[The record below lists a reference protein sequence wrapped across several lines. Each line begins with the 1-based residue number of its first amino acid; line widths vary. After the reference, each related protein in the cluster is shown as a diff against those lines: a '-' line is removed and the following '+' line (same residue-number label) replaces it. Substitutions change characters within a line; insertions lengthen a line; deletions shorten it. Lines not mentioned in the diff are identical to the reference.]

1 MANGLSFSVN
11 ARFVGTN
18 PTDPNGLRR
27 SQRAVFAL
35 ATDTNAEMMAFHG
48 PTGAGKTH
56 VLREIARANAA
67 LPTPRRLIF
76 TFPIH
81 ALVNQQAVE
90 TRAGVVDPQAAY
102 QRLVAAANLAP
113 KGEEADAL
121 ARFHS
126 TCVLPDGFKNSSM
139 VLGLMGSHPS
149 MPVAMTPDSLDMAVK
164 GVLAGM
170 AAKVNIKKVMGLLAY
185 HLPRETSKVD
195 LLIARDKIL
204 TAASPWYFGPKTEG
218 RIRTI
223 LRKIVPAG
231 DLKPKAR
238 NLLVHKLMEATR
250 PGDPT
255 PGPKYAYTKEA
266 AEALQASLEG
276 ALVVFDEYHLLAR
289 YPAFARMI
297 TRLHVLGARVL
308 CMSGTPRKDFL
319 ERWPTR
325 VVDFDEAESVE
336 LDAAEPTVAF
346 NHPLRVN
353 LQAAPFRSHSY
364 DPVMTVLP
372 FIKEWDREAPGPCMV
387 VVESLDR
394 AFKVRDGLLKVK
406 DIGHRVILWTGPEK
420 DSLLDWVLKKEKT
433 LPPDAIVVGT
443 SALELGVDLPFRNLI
458 TESIYHDALMQRI
471 GRVGRMGSASPGQTH
486 NAVILVNRSLLDGTN
501 LPGVPAERV
510 ELGEV
515 LQTMLALPPHRPA
528 QEYEGLWLR
537 GNRQF
542 QMLALV
548 PDGKG
553 GWKSVRGSEAL
564 LRIYPCAQAVPGW
577 NSLTSVN
584 KRAALAG
591 TVGPDYAFKVIF
603 GENYNPSSVA
613 YFSTGGAAI
622 TGPITHT
629 DSDSPRGSK
638 WVTRSWFVGKALAIQ
653 AQVPAPKD
661 RPDPG
666 DLLGNAQ
673 KKRLNLISV

>member
-1 MANGLSFSVN
+1 MANGLSFNVN
-11 ARFVGTN
+11 ARFVGSN
-18 PTDPNGLRR
+18 PTDPSGLRR
-27 SQRAVFAL
+27 SQRAVFTMAV
-35 ATDTNAEMMAFHG
+35 DTNAEIMAFHG

-56 VLREIARANAA
+56 VLREIAKANAA
-67 LPTPRRLIF
+67 LATPRRLIF

-81 ALVNQQAVE
+81 ALVNQQSVE
-90 TRAGVVDPQAAY
+90 TGAGVVDPQVAY
-102 QRLVAAANLAP
+102 QTLEARAKTDPEAA
-113 KGEEADAL
+113 KAL
-121 ARFHS
+121 DRFHS

-139 VLGLMGSHPS
+139 VLGLMESHPS
-149 MPVAMTPDSLDMAVK
+149 VPVAMTPDSLDMAVK
-164 GVLAGM
+164 GVLAGK
-170 AAKVNIKKVMGLLAY
+170 AAQVNIRQVRSLLAHY
-185 HLPRETSKVD
+185 LPKGTAITVAVNKVVV
-195 LLIARDKIL
+195 
-204 TAASPWYFGPKTEG
+204 AASPWSFGPKTEG

-223 LRKIVPAG
+223 LRTVVPANLLG
-231 DLKPKAR
+231 PKAR

-250 PGDPT
+250 PNDPT

-266 AEALQASLEG
+266 AEALEASLKG

-297 TRLHVLGARVL
+297 TRLQILGARVL

-372 FIKEWDREAPGPCMV
+372 FIKEWDKDAPGPCMV

-406 DIGHRVILWTGPEK
+406 GVGHRVILWTGPEK
-420 DSLLDWVLKKEKT
+420 DTLLDRVLKKEQQ

-471 GRVGRMGSASPGQTH
+471 GRIGRMGSASPGQIH

-515 LQTMLALPPHRPA
+515 LETMLALPAHRPA

-542 QMLALV
+542 QMLAIV

-564 LRIYPCAQAVPGW
+564 LRIYPCSQAVPGW
-577 NSLTSVN
+577 NSMTSLN

-622 TGPITHT
+622 TGPITHL

-638 WVTRSWFVGKALAIQ
+638 WVTRSWFVGKAMAIQ

-666 DLLGNAQ
+666 DLLANAQ
-673 KKRLNLISV
+673 KKRLNLIAV